1 MITEYIGKTGIQ
13 INTKEDGKASISIP
27 PLEPMNVLEAER
39 FMCEFIDAVV
49 RAREIDGDPL
59 PA

>member
-1 MITEYIGKTGIQ
+1 MNNEYIGKTAIQ
-13 INTKEDGKASISIP
+13 IYTKEDGKASINIP
-27 PLEPMNVLEAER
+27 PLDPMNVLEAES